1 MRACDIGIQTQEDD
15 RVSFLVVVCQID
27 WQIFKTD
34 GTVTPLP
41 HPQKT
46 IEGFSNHVCSFTMVA
61 IWSLIFILL
70 YMSTITNY
78 TGKDREYLKKL
89 ITTLGGGFTPS
100 MTGKNTVV
108 IAA

>member
-41 HPQKT
+41 HPQK
-46 IEGFSNHVCSFTMVA
+46 GN
-61 IWSLIFILL
+61 
-70 YMSTITNY
+70 
-78 TGKDREYLKKL
+78 
-89 ITTLGGGFTPS
+89 
-100 MTGKNTVV
+100 
-108 IAA
+108 